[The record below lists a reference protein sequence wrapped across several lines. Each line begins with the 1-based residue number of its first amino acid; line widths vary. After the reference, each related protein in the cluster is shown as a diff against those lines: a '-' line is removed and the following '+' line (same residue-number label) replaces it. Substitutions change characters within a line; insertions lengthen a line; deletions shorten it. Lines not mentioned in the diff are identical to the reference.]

1 MSIENKL
8 PEQLPE
14 SLEVC
19 RELMERLT
27 ADCNRVRDQIEESDA
42 LWKATGRPQN
52 PLWYRKAK
60 SALRWMN
67 RDRMRLQDHLAR
79 LRKAATAKGN
89 QDENRL
95 LIQALR
101 EHVSPEVFQSCVDK
115 ARALAGGEFLDFK
128 SRNPDE
134 VQA

>member
-1 MSIENKL
+1 MSYENKL
-8 PEQLPE
+8 PDQLP
-14 SLEVC
+14 SDLETC
-19 RELMERLT
+19 RSLMERLSS
-27 ADCNRVRDQIEESDA
+27 DCNRVRDQIEESDA

-67 RDRMRLQDHLAR
+67 RDRMRLQDHIAR

-95 LIQALR
+95 LILALR
-101 EHVSPEVFQSCVDK
+101 EHVSPEVFQACVDK
-115 ARALAGGEFLDFK
+115 ARAQAGGG
-128 SRNPDE
+128 
-134 VQA
+134 A